1 MSAAL
6 TASTGFLIS
15 LPPLDEPW
23 QESPVPAD
31 FRKPRG
37 LCRWSPNL
45 EIRCDSRGLARF
57 VATCRAKIERDLDR
71 QGLQVRSA
79 TLADLPAIRRFQIE
93 RFQPIPSRILN
104 AYELYRI
111 LWFGTALVL
120 VDAAGELMGYDLITY
135 DLDPH
140 QRKTQGSAGIGV
152 HASLAGRRIASM
164 MAWYSAARAMTAGV
178 RVRRGIVHPS
188 NYGSLTTFLNHTGGL
203 CDGFQREFADWGP
216 RFLHREALTPGGLA
230 NNRLDPER
238 VIPFLTQLREGTD
251 YHLVGGADLDLIEH
265 LYQATDLRVMAVL
278 KAGMVARETRLLA
291 LSCSL
296 LTRPAARMRLLPD
309 LQEASA

>member
-6 TASTGFLIS
+6 TASTGFVMS
-15 LPPLDEPW
+15 SPALDVPW
-23 QESPVPAD
+23 QDSFVAAD
-31 FRKPRG
+31 YRKPRG
-37 LCRWSPNL
+37 LCHWSPNL
-45 EIRCDSRGLARF
+45 ENACDSRDQARF
-57 VATCRAKIERDLDR
+57 VATCRAKIERDLGR
-71 QGLQVRSA
+71 AGLRLRSA

-120 VDAAGELMGYDLITY
+120 VDAGGELMGYDLITY
-135 DLDPH
+135 DLDPD
-140 QRKTQGSAGIGV
+140 QQQTQGSAGIAV

-164 MAWYSAARAMTAGV
+164 MAWSSALRAMTAGV
-178 RVRRGIVHPS
+178 RVRRGIVHPA

-230 NNRLDPER
+230 NNRLDPAR
-238 VIPFLTQLREGTD
+238 VIPFLARLREGTD
-251 YHLVGGADLDLIEH
+251 YQLVDGADLDRIEH
-265 LYQATDLRVMAVL
+265 LYLATDLRVMAVV

-296 LTRPAARMRLLPD
+296 LTRPLPRMRLLPD
-309 LQEASA
+309 LREASS

>member
-1 MSAAL
+1 VNAAL
-6 TASTGFLIS
+6 ATSTGYVMHS
-15 LPPLDEPW
+15 PPLDEPW
-23 QESPVPAD
+23 QDGFVPAD
-31 FRKPRG
+31 YRKPRG

-45 EIRCDSRGLARF
+45 EVTRDPRDLARF
-57 VATCRAKIERDLDR
+57 VAACRAKIERDLAR
-71 QGLQVRSA
+71 QGLAVRTA

-93 RFQPIPSRILN
+93 RFQPIASRILN

-135 DLDPH
+135 DLGPD
-140 QRKTQGSAGIGV
+140 QEKTQGSAGIAV

-164 MAWYSAARAMTAGV
+164 MAWYSALRAMTAEA
-178 RVRRGIVHPS
+178 RVRRGIVHPT
-188 NYGSLTTFLNHTGGL
+188 NYGSLTTFLNHTGGI

-230 NNRLDPER
+230 NNRLDPAR
-238 VIPFLTQLREGTD
+238 VVPCLAQLREGSD
-251 YHLVGGADLDLIEH
+251 YQLVDGADLDLIEY

-296 LTRPAARMRLLPD
+296 LTRPAPRMRLLPD
-309 LQEASA
+309 LRKASS

>member
-6 TASTGFLIS
+6 TASTGFVMS
-15 LPPLDEPW
+15 SPALDVPW
-23 QESPVPAD
+23 QDSSMAAD
-31 FRKPRG
+31 YRKPRG
-37 LCRWSPNL
+37 LCHWSPNL
-45 EIRCDSRGLARF
+45 ENACDPRDQARF
-57 VATCRAKIERDLDR
+57 VATCRAKIERDLGR
-71 QGLQVRSA
+71 VGLRLRSA

-135 DLDPH
+135 DLDPD
-140 QRKTQGSAGIGV
+140 QQQTQGSAGIAV

-164 MAWYSAARAMTAGV
+164 MAWFSALRGMTAGV
-178 RVRRGIVHPS
+178 RVRRGIVHPA

-230 NNRLDPER
+230 NNRLDPAR
-238 VIPFLTQLREGTD
+238 VIPFLAGLREGTE
-251 YHLVGGADLDLIEH
+251 YQLVDGADLHRIEH
-265 LYQATDLRVMAVL
+265 LYLATDLRVMAVL

-296 LTRPAARMRLLPD
+296 LTRPLPRMRLLPD
-309 LQEASA
+309 LREASS